1 MTDIYFSAHRRQ
13 LLEQELNELT
23 TVKRAEIASEI
34 ELAKSHGDLSENA
47 EYHSA
52 RENQA
57 KLEDRIRE
65 IEYLLKNG
73 KIIEKTT
80 SDVVSVGSRV
90 RVKNLTKDV
99 ESEYS
104 IVGGEE
110 QDVMTGKIS
119 NLSPIAQ
126 ALLGSKIG
134 DIVSFQSPNGENQLE
149 IITIQ

>member
-1 MTDIYFSAHRRQ
+1 MTDIYFSADRRQ